1 MEVIDALQSCRDAGI
16 KVIMITGDHPATA
29 LNIAEKIKL
38 SEKENVVVNGK
49 ELEIKLFED
58 KLFAATI
65 FARVTPKQKLDMVSL
80 YQKRG
85 DIVAITGDGINDAP
99 ALKKA
104 DIGIAMGIRGTQ
116 VAKETAA
123 MILKDDSFISI
134 VAAIVQGNY

>member
-1 MEVIDALQSCRDAGI
+1 M
-16 KVIMITGDHPATA
+16 
-29 LNIAEKIKL
+29 
-38 SEKENVVVNGK
+38 
-49 ELEIKLFED
+49 FED

-65 FARVTPKQKLDMVSL
+65 FARVTPKQKFDMVSL

-134 VAAIVQGNY
+134 VAAIMQGNY

>member
-38 SEKENVVVNGK
+38 FEKENVVVNGK

-65 FARVTPKQKLDMVSL
+65 FVRFTPKQKLDMVSL

-134 VAAIVQGNY
+134 VAAIMQGNY